1 MTVAEP
7 KEDLCPEE
15 GTVEGQLAAMD
26 EITKQF
32 NPFKAMNDIQELIAF
47 VESKPWL
54 VKSLIP
60 GWMGYA
66 NYLTIV
72 RAIRDNW
79 PKEMEWKYMANE
91 RPDVGAPVLLEYA
104 NATIAITRQF
114 GARYSEGV
122 IQWAYFQL
130 PPELKPEPS
139 EAEKAWESWKFAVK
153 FADDK
158 VEALTKCAYLA
169 AWQEARESKS
179 SSSS

>member
-1 MTVAEP
+1 
-7 KEDLCPEE
+7 
-15 GTVEGQLAAMD
+15 
-26 EITKQF
+26 
-32 NPFKAMNDIQELIAF
+32 MNDTQELIKF
-47 VESKPWL
+47 VERHKWL
-54 VKSLIP
+54 KQWLHPFGRSHWIHYYGDLI
-60 GWMGYA
+60 
-66 NYLTIV
+66 